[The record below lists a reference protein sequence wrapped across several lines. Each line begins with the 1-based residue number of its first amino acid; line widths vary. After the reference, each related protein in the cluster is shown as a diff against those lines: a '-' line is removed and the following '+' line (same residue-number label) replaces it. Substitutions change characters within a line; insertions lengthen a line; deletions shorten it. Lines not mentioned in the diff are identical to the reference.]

1 MKKTILNLSLAVIT
15 VLLFQSCKKEGCT
28 DSTANNYSAEA
39 KKDNGTCVYGNGE
52 NKDLITLEGS
62 ITESLI
68 LTSDKKYLLKGFVY
82 LKDGYS
88 LIIQA
93 GTIIK
98 GDKDSKGTLIIER
111 GAKIIAQGTISN
123 PIIFTSNQP
132 EGKRDYGD
140 WGGVII
146 CGKAPI
152 NLPGGEGV
160 IEGGTNAAFGGT
172 NATDNS
178 GVISYVRIEFCGI
191 AFQPNQEING
201 LTLGGV
207 GSGTQI
213 DHVQISYSGDDAFE
227 WFGGTVNCKN
237 LVALRTWDDMFD
249 TDNGYNGT
257 IQYAIGLSDPNV
269 ADQSGSNGFESDND
283 GQGNSVEPY
292 TAPTFINTS
301 ILGPRSSSSASFN
314 SQFKRAAHLRRAT
327 KHKIYNSL
335 LAGFPDGLLVDGTK
349 AESNASSGELVF
361 SNSIIAGCGNA
372 LKVNTGSTFDIST
385 WYASNNNQI
394 INDLSEL
401 KIGEAFNLK
410 LPNFLPSS
418 NSNLL
423 SGAKDV
429 SGAESTLFIGA
440 FGTENWT
447 ANWSNFDP
455 NNTKY

>member
-1 MKKTILNLSLAVIT
+1 MKKTLFTLSLAAVAA
-15 VLLFQSCKKEGCT
+15 LSFQSCKKEGCT
-28 DSTANNYSAEA
+28 DATANNYNAEA
-39 KKDNGTCVYGNGE
+39 KKDDGTCLYGSDE
-52 NKDLITLEGS
+52 NKDLITIEGS
-62 ITESLI
+62 ISENLY
-68 LTSDKKYLLKGFVY
+68 LTNDKKYLLKGFVY
-82 LKDGYS
+82 LKEGYS
-88 LIIQA
+88 LKIQA

-111 GAKIIAQGTISN
+111 GAKLFAQGTANN

-132 EGKRDYGD
+132 EGARDYGD
-140 WGGVII
+140 WGGLIV

-160 IEGGTNAAFGGT
+160 LEGGTNATFGGT
-172 NATDNS
+172 DAADNS

-201 LTLGGV
+201 LTMGGV

-237 LVALRTWDDMFD
+237 LIVHRTWDDMFD
-249 TDNGYNGT
+249 TDNGFNGT
-257 IQYAIGLSDPNV
+257 IQYALGLSDPNV

-292 TAPTFINTS
+292 TSPTFVNVS
-301 ILGPRSSSSASFN
+301 ILGPRTSATATFN

-327 KHKIYNSL
+327 KQKIYNTL

-349 AESNASSGELVF
+349 AEANANAGDLVF
-361 SNSIIAGCGNA
+361 SNSIIAGCANA
-372 LKVNTGSTFDIST
+372 LKVNSGSSFAIST
-385 WYASNNNQI
+385 WYAANSNQTI
-394 INDLSEL
+394 ADLSEL
-401 KIGEAFNLK
+401 KIEESFNLTA
-410 LPNFLPSS
+410 PNFLPATGSA
-418 NSNLL
+418 LL
-423 SGAKDV
+423 SGAKSV
-429 SGAESTLFIGA
+429 TGTESTSFIGA

-447 ANWSNFDP
+447 ATWSNFDP
-455 NNTKY
+455 QTPKY